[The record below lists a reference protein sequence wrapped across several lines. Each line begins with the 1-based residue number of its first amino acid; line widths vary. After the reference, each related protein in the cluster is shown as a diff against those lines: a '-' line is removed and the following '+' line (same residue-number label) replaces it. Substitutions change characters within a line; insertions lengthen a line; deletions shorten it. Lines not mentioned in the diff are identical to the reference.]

1 MPSFT
6 TPYKCGDG
14 LSSALE
20 VFKMGGFVPA
30 CHTQTSV
37 EVAKLEIEMKKRIDG
52 SYKPTNYFWA
62 YDRGIRLASNIKG
75 AERKALYERLLKEGD
90 SGACDEL
97 LTQSSLT
104 VEQRRMANVHPA
116 FMGGEYLPDCD
127 SSEVEIARIT
137 IASTT
142 QDVTCV
148 YAKRVTGGIDY
159 RVVDEYEGMTL
170 DDETTHYKTEP
181 MALSELVQFFMT
193 AWDLRMVLAAN
204 FVENGYPRS
213 YARGSIV
220 DASSSFYAE
229 FGDAMDNFVEDWI
242 CAAHK

>member
-1 MPSFT
+1 
-6 TPYKCGDG
+6 
-14 LSSALE
+14 
-20 VFKMGGFVPA
+20 MGGFVPD
-30 CHTQTSV
+30 CHTQTFV
-37 EVAKLEIEMKKRIDG
+37 EVAKLEITVKKRIDE
-52 SYKPTNYFWA
+52 SYRPTNYFWA

-75 AERKALYERLLKEGD
+75 AERKALYDRLLKEGD
-90 SGACDEL
+90 SGACDVL

-104 VEQRRMANVHPA
+104 VEQRRMANTHPA

-127 SSEVEIARIT
+127 ANEVEIARIT

-170 DDETTHYKTEP
+170 DDETARRTSEP
-181 MALSELVQFFMT
+181 MALSELVLFFMT
-193 AWDLRMVLAAN
+193 AWDLRMVLDAN

-213 YARGSIV
+213 LARGFIV
-220 DASSSFYAE
+220 DASSSFYAQ
-229 FGDAMDNFVEDWI
+229 FRGAIDNYVDAWVG
-242 CAAHK
+242 

>member
-1 MPSFT
+1 
-6 TPYKCGDG
+6 
-14 LSSALE
+14 
-20 VFKMGGFVPA
+20 
-30 CHTQTSV
+30 
-37 EVAKLEIEMKKRIDG
+37 MKKRIDG

-104 VEQRRMANVHPA
+104 VEQRRLANVHPA

-142 QDVTCV
+142 QDVTSV
-148 YAKRVTGGIDY
+148 YAKRVAGGIDY

-170 DDETTHYKTEP
+170 DDETTRRTTEP

-193 AWDLRMVLAAN
+193 AWDLRMVLDAN

-213 YARGSIV
+213 HARGFIV
-220 DASSSFYAE
+220 DASSIFYAQ
-229 FGDAMDNFVEDWI
+229 FGDAIHIYVDDWLRT
-242 CAAHK
+242 KLM

>member
-1 MPSFT
+1 
-6 TPYKCGDG
+6 
-14 LSSALE
+14 
-20 VFKMGGFVPA
+20 
-30 CHTQTSV
+30 
-37 EVAKLEIEMKKRIDG
+37 MKKRIDG

-90 SGACDEL
+90 SGACNEL
-97 LTQSSLT
+97 LMQTSLT
-104 VEQRRMANVHPA
+104 VEQRRMANTHPA
-116 FMGGEYLPDCD
+116 SMGGEYLPDCD

-170 DDETTHYKTEP
+170 DDETTHYKTEY

-193 AWDLRMVLAAN
+193 AWDLRMVLDAN
-204 FVENGYPRS
+204 FVDNGYPRS
-213 YARGSIV
+213 RARGFIV
-220 DASSSFYAE
+220 DASSSFYAQ
-229 FGDAMDNFVEDWI
+229 FGDAMNNFVEDWI
-242 CAAHK
+242 RSKSK

>member
-1 MPSFT
+1 
-6 TPYKCGDG
+6 
-14 LSSALE
+14 
-20 VFKMGGFVPA
+20 MGGFIPT
-30 CHTQTSV
+30 CHAQPTG
-37 EVAKLEIEMKKRIDG
+37 EVAKLEIEMKKRIAK
-52 SYKPTNYFWA
+52 SYRPTNYFWA

-90 SGACDEL
+90 SGACDGL

-104 VEQRRMANVHPA
+104 VKQRRRANVHPA

-127 SSEVEIARIT
+127 PNEVEIARIT

-148 YAKRVTGGIDY
+148 YAKRVAGGIDY

-170 DDETTHYKTEP
+170 DDETTHRTTEP

-193 AWDLRMVLAAN
+193 AWDLRMVLDAN

-213 YARGSIV
+213 YARGFIV
-220 DASSSFYAE
+220 DASSSFYAQ

-242 CAAHK
+242 KSKFK